1 MKIIKK
7 LCIFLLAF
15 SLVLPIFSNI
25 KVKADTSFSLENMSE
40 DEIVDLI
47 FDSCKGIYPKEG
59 QTTEEWATLI
69 EKNVPFIDNTRVNT
83 FKTYRWNKDSYYD
96 FINGSSSSIN
106 HFYKFIVSFGNYA
119 EAMDGSYHLSENDSR
134 AKYISIRFNIENN
147 YKKANALY
155 DKLVKKLDTYYKD
168 TINDKN
174 VNNNLWHYGT
184 ISDVGNY
191 YHDFC
196 INNDYSKYYCS
207 VLELQKYENYYSFC
221 IMLVNPSNSTLLND
235 FGQSM
240 INDSDEFSFSDDE
253 DEFSF
258 DDEIELDDPVI
269 KSIIN
274 KKGKKL
280 VVKYSGDDSFDNEVY
295 KIQISTN
302 KNFKSSKEFE
312 TKKTSATISK
322 LKKGKTY
329 YVRIMYIV
337 TEDGET
343 VSSNWSRTKSIKIKK

>member
-47 FDSCKGIYPKEG
+47 FNSCKCIYPKEG
-59 QTTEEWATLI
+59 QTTEEWATYLNKKI
-69 EKNVPFIDNTRVNT
+69 PFLNETQIND
-83 FKTYRWNKDSYYD
+83 FKTFRWNNDRGKD
-96 FINGSSSSIN
+96 FIIDYYYSYKIN
-106 HFYKFIVSFGNYA
+106 HINEFYIYYGNYS
-119 EAMDGSYHLSENDSR
+119 EAMDGSYHLSKDDNNP
-134 AKYISIRFNIENN
+134 KYIYISFYIDDNYNKANKLYDLLVNRLEKYYGKGTNNKDITKNKWTWGIDYTNIKYYN
-147 YKKANALY
+147 YKNGIFTL
-155 DKLVKKLDTYYKD
+155 L
-168 TINDKN
+168 
-174 VNNNLWHYGT
+174 
-184 ISDVGNY
+184 S
-191 YHDFC
+191 
-196 INNDYSKYYCS
+196 
-207 VLELQKYENYYSFC
+207 LQKNTNYYSFE
-221 IMLVNPSNSTLLND
+221 LSLYNANDLANPTDYAKSFLD
-235 FGQSM
+235 
-240 INDSDEFSFSDDE
+240 DSDEFSLSDDE

-258 DDEIELDDPVI
+258 DDEIDLDDPVI
-269 KSIIN
+269 KSITN

-280 VVKYSGDDSFDNEVY
+280 VVKYSGDDSFDNEIY

-329 YVRIMYIV
+329 YVRIMYTV

-343 VSSNWSRTKSIKIKK
+343 VSSNWSKTKSIKIKK